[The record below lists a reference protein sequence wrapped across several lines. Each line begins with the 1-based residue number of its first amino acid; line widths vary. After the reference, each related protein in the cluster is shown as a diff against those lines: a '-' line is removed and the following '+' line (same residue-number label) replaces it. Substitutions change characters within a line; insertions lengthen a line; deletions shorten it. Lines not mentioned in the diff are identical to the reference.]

1 MKNASVKHIEIDT
14 HIQTVRED
22 RLRALK
28 HRPSY
33 LRKSQKHQY
42 VSCNPSPRPLW
53 TWVPRIPCSHHF
65 PVAMVTGRWVV
76 FLPGPQL
83 LQLLGVH
90 VDLVHERPSPV
101 VRPLPA
107 VSVRWGVGPGVHCVL
122 IGRRPRSGGRV
133 LPRSNI
139 IIWIFVLFIVMM
151 FLVGTWIAAWIGVI
165 ISSVGIFV
173 ISNFEIVWLYAPVPQ
188 VIGLDRD
195 RWWLFFHPGWRP
207 VLLQWGM
214 MGWCGGCGG
223 LIDWGW
229 NDWGW

>member
-101 VRPLPA
+101 IRPLPA

-165 ISSVGIFV
+165 ISSERKRMSSEYF
-173 ISNFEIVWLYAPVPQ
+173 ISSVFFFACAVYKFFSSSFFIAWKLSSLESNCSHIWLV
-188 VIGLDRD
+188 
-195 RWWLFFHPGWRP
+195 
-207 VLLQWGM
+207 
-214 MGWCGGCGG
+214 
-223 LIDWGW
+223 
-229 NDWGW
+229 

>member
-1 MKNASVKHIEIDT
+1 MKNASVKHIDPNGEGRQAT
-14 HIQTVRED
+14 SPETLTQ
-22 RLRALK
+22 L
-28 HRPSY
+28 SQ
-33 LRKSQKHQY
+33 KSQKHQY

-107 VSVRWGVGPGVHCVL
+107 VSVRWGVGPGIHCVL

-165 ISSVGIFV
+165 ISSERKRMSSEYF
-173 ISNFEIVWLYAPVPQ
+173 ISSVFFFACAVYNFFFL
-188 VIGLDRD
+188 
-195 RWWLFFHPGWRP
+195 LFFSLKIEHSRKQLFSYLAG
-207 VLLQWGM
+207 
-214 MGWCGGCGG
+214 
-223 LIDWGW
+223 IDT
-229 NDWGW
+229 